1 MAQND
6 EILGASKSVQLK
18 AEWLLAG
25 TYLDY
30 GQPGKAVELFR
41 HLMATLK
48 ETFAL
53 SDSKVLDCKWE
64 LAWAYRANGQ
74 TNKAVQELEEL
85 AEVVEELHLEDTVS
99 RLLTRRALG
108 QAYLDN
114 GQSMEAVD
122 TFERVAATSARAN
135 DPRLPLADVYEEL
148 SIAYEA
154 SGRLDEAVC
163 IDLLR

>member
-1 MAQND
+1 MGD
-6 EILGASKSVQLK
+6 LK
-18 AEWLLAG
+18 LL
-25 TYLDY
+25 
-30 GQPGKAVELFR
+30 R
-41 HLMATLK
+41 
-48 ETFAL
+48 
-53 SDSKVLDCKWE
+53 CKWE

-74 TNKAVQELEEL
+74 TNKAVQELKEL
-85 AEVVEELHLEDTVS
+85 AEAEEEFRPEDTLQ

-122 TFERVAATSARAN
+122 TFERVAATSARMN
-135 DPRLPLADVYEEL
+135 DPRLRLADVYEEL